1 MNNNAHFPRPTL
13 TGSPPLIS
21 ASEIVRELTRLCYD
35 PANGRGKGRKV
46 PIKRIAE
53 QAGVHRATLYR
64 IIRDRRISDK
74 SREALSPV
82 LVMLQTAPVRS
93 HPPQAKLVRAADYG
107 EWCPC
112 LTCGGIGFSPVM
124 MNEAKWF
131 FCNGC
136 LPPGQYPA
144 LGARAC

>member
-1 MNNNAHFPRPTL
+1 M
-13 TGSPPLIS
+13 S
-21 ASEIVRELTRLCYD
+21 APDIVRELKRLRYD
-35 PANGRGKGRKV
+35 PANGRGRGRKV
-46 PIKRIAE
+46 PLKYIAE
-53 QAGVHRATLYR
+53 MAGLDRATVYR

-82 LVMLQTAPVRS
+82 LIMLQTAPVRP
-93 HPPQAKLVRAADYG
+93 HPPQLKLVRAADYD

-112 LTCGGIGFSPVM
+112 LTCGGIEFSPVI
-124 MNEAKWF
+124 MNGAKWF

-144 LGARAC
+144 PGARAC

>member
-1 MNNNAHFPRPTL
+1 MPHFPRPTL

-64 IIRDRRISDK
+64 IIRDGRISDK

-82 LVMLQTAPVRS
+82 LIMLQTAPVGP

-136 LPPGQYPA
+136 LPPEQYPA